1 MKSEFKLSKRLQA
14 IASYLPTGACF
25 ADIGSDHAYLPSYV
39 CLQDPTATAIAGEVN
54 IGPYESALETVQ
66 GLLLEKRIQ
75 VRLGDGLAV
84 LNAGEVTE
92 ITIAGMGG
100 PLITTILDAGKDKL
114 DGVQQIIAQPNIG
127 ARNVRYWLMTND
139 YSICNE
145 TIIEENGHFYEI
157 IIAKKSPSNIT
168 MDEKQLLFG
177 PILLEDKSSVFLA
190 KWHDELKNK
199 QRIIKQMK
207 QSTIIDTVKIAQFE
221 IEINWIKEIT
231 ENE

>member
-14 IASYLPTGACF
+14 IASYLPKGTCF

-54 IGPYESALETVQ
+54 IGPYESALETVR
-66 GLLLEKRIQ
+66 GLLLEQRIQ

-84 LNAGEVTE
+84 LDAGEVTE

-127 ARNVRYWLMTND
+127 ARNVRYWLMKND
-139 YSICNE
+139 YSIYNE

-157 IIAKKSPSNIT
+157 IIAKKSPSIVT

-177 PILLEDKSSVFLA
+177 PILLKDKSSVFLE